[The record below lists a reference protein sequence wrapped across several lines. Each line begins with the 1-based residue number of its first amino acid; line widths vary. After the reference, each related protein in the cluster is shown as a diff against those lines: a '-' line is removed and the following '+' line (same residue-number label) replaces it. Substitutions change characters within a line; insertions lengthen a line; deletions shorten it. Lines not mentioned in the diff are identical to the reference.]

1 MSHQLIHVKMK
12 HYDDELW
19 FKDNE
24 IPSYFKMGLFSRERC
39 PLHIEVA
46 GKGEFNVC

>member
-24 IPSYFKMGLFSRERC
+24 NPSYFKIGVVLTGET
-39 PLHIEVA
+39 PLA
-46 GKGEFNVC
+46 YRSGR

>member
-1 MSHQLIHVKMK
+1 MK

-24 IPSYFKMGLFSRERC
+24 NPSYFKMGLFSRVRRL
-39 PLHIEVA
+39 LHIEVA
-46 GKGEFNVC
+46 GKGKVKVR